1 MLVARP
7 LHRQYGTMSPAQEAI
22 SVVWGRRSHQNSGK
36 HLHPGLLSMTD
47 YISSL
52 HWKNWI
58 ICIHG
63 LVMFHEQDL
72 LTENQH

>member
-7 LHRQYGTMSPAQEAI
+7 LHRQYVTMSPAQESI

-47 YISSL
+47 LYFQSSL
-52 HWKNWI
+52 EELDYLYSWFSH
-58 ICIHG
+58 
-63 LVMFHEQDL
+63 VS
-72 LTENQH
+72 